1 MTALPSYLSAVTN
14 GRLKATIVALRA
26 RLSSCTLCPRACRVN
41 RLEGQKGYC
50 GAPDDLVIS
59 SVFPHF
65 GEEPPLVGKGGS
77 GTVFLAGCN
86 LKCVFCQN
94 YEISMFMDG
103 AVYSPAQAASGMVG
117 LQERGCHNIN
127 FVTPTHYL
135 PQILEAVLIAARMG
149 LNVPLVYNCGGYES
163 VDVIEALE
171 GIVDIYMPDSK
182 FMDEELA
189 RRYCNAPD
197 YPEVA
202 CVAIRQMQRQV
213 GDLIIND
220 AGIAERGL
228 LIRHLVMPNMLD
240 NTKRVLDFIRQ
251 EISEDAFVNVM
262 AQYRP
267 CHRASEY
274 GELGRRVSG
283 AEYADAVSYART
295 IGLRRAGR
303 H

>member
-1 MTALPSYLSAVTN
+1 MTALPLYLKAVTS
-14 GRLKATIVALRA
+14 GTLEAMIAALKA

-50 GAPDDLVIS
+50 GAPEGLVIS

-65 GEEPPLVGKGGS
+65 GEGAPLVGTGGS
-77 GTVFLAGCN
+77 GTVFLAGCS

-103 AVYSPAQAASGMVG
+103 AVYSPAQAAAGMVG

-135 PQILEAVLIAARMG
+135 PQILEAVLIAAKMG

-163 VDVIEALE
+163 LDVIKALD
-171 GIVDIYMPDSK
+171 GIVDIYMPDFK

-189 RRYCNAPD
+189 QKYCNAPD

-202 CVAIRQMQRQV
+202 CVAIREMRRQV
-213 GDLIIND
+213 GDLVIND

-228 LIRHLVMPNMLD
+228 LIRHLVMPDMVD
-240 NTKRVLDFIRQ
+240 NTKRVLDFIRK

-262 AQYRP
+262 AQYHP

-274 GELGRRVSG
+274 KELGRRVSG
-283 AEYADAVSYART
+283 VEYAEAVSYART
-295 IGLRRAGR
+295 IGLRRAGG

>member
-14 GRLKATIVALRA
+14 GRLEATIAAIRA

-50 GAPDDLVIS
+50 GAPEDLVIS

-65 GEEPPLVGKGGS
+65 GEEAPLVGTGGS
-77 GTVFLAGCN
+77 GTVFLAGCG

-103 AVYSPAQAASGMVG
+103 AVYTPAQAASGMVG

-163 VDVIEALE
+163 LDVIEALD
-171 GIVDIYMPDSK
+171 GIVDIYMPDFK
-182 FMDEELA
+182 FMDEEPA
-189 RRYCNAPD
+189 RKYCGAPD

-202 CVAIRQMQRQV
+202 GAAIREMQRQV
-213 GDLIIND
+213 GDLVIND
-220 AGIAERGL
+220 AGIAEQGL

-240 NTKRVLDFIRQ
+240 YTKRVLDFIRQ

-262 AQYRP
+262 AQYHP

-274 GELGRRVSG
+274 EELGRRVSG
-283 AEYADAVSYART
+283 AEYADAVSYARA